1 MSLFSKLL
9 GRSVA
14 PAPPPSAAS
23 PPVPVQPPAP
33 PMPPAAPPP
42 ADRYASLPGSDP
54 ALLAEIG
61 ATVSARLDADPR
73 AHRVKANGLEM
84 FAVPNFVSSEECA
97 TLVALI
103 DADVKPSTS
112 LRADGKP
119 SRRTSETCHL
129 HATEPLV
136 AEIERRMIDLLG
148 LPLSHSETVQGQ
160 RYAPGQQFK
169 VHNDYFAAGQPYSET
184 VASEGG
190 QRTWTAMV
198 YLDAPVAGGATQFP
212 HAGVAIPPTP
222 GVLLT
227 WFNLDRDGMPNRF
240 SHHEGMMVTGGIKHV
255 LTKWFRERE
264 WHSSAASN
272 ALRR

>member
-1 MSLFSKLL
+1 MSLLNKLF
-9 GRSVA
+9 GRSATAA
-14 PAPPPSAAS
+14 PAPEPAPVRPVPPVAPLPPSAH
-23 PPVPVQPPAP
+23 AP
-33 PMPPAAPPP
+33 T
-42 ADRYASLPGSDP
+42 DRYASLPGSDP
-54 ALLAEIG
+54 ALLASIG
-61 ATVSARLDADPR
+61 ATVAARLDADAR
-73 AHRVKANGLEM
+73 AHRIKANGLDI
-84 FAVPNFVSSEECA
+84 FAVPAFVSPAECA
-97 TLVALI
+97 ELIALI

-129 HATEPLV
+129 LAAVPLV
-136 AEIERRMIDLLG
+136 AEVERRMSELLG

-160 RYAPGQQFK
+160 RYSPGQQFK

-190 QRTWTAMV
+190 QRSWTAMV
-198 YLDAPVAGGATQFP
+198 YLDAPASGGATRFP
-212 HAGVAIPPTP
+212 HAGIAIPPKP

-227 WFNLDRDGMPNRF
+227 WNNLDRGGMPNRF
-240 SHHEGMMVTGGIKHV
+240 SHHEGMMVEAGIKHV

>member
-1 MSLFSKLL
+1 MSLFNKLF
-9 GRSVA
+9 GRPVA
-14 PAPPPSAAS
+14 AEPVPPSAPAH
-23 PPVPVQPPAP
+23 PARPAP
-33 PMPPAAPPP
+33 RAAPPTSSA

-54 ALLAEIG
+54 ALLATIG
-61 ATVSARLDADPR
+61 ATVAVRLDADPR
-73 AHRVKANGLEM
+73 AHRIKANGLDI
-84 FAVPNFVSSEECA
+84 FAVPDFVSPEERA
-97 TLVALI
+97 ELI
-103 DADVKPSTS
+103 AMIGADVKPSTS

-129 HATEPLV
+129 HATVPLV
-136 AEIERRMIDLLG
+136 AEVERRMIALLG
-148 LPLSHSETVQGQ
+148 LPLTHSETVQGQ
-160 RYAPGQQFK
+160 RYSPGQQFK

-198 YLDAPVAGGATQFP
+198 YLDAPGAGGATHFP
-212 HAGVAIPPTP
+212 YAGVAVPATP

-227 WFNLDRDGMPNRF
+227 WCNLDRNGMPNRF
-240 SHHEGMMVTGGIKHV
+240 SHHEGTMVTDGIKHV